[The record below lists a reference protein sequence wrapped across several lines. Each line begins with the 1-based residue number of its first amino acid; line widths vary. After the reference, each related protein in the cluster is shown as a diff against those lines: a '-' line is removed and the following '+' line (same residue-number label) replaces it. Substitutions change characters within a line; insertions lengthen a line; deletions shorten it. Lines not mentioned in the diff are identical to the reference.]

1 MTGLDMIVDNKDNGN
16 FHLEEN
22 FHLFVTVGNQG
33 ISGAGGGIGS
43 HFFATYNESISVSL
57 ACL

>member
-16 FHLEEN
+16 FHLEEI

-33 ISGAGGGIGS
+33 ISGAGE
-43 HFFATYNESISVSL
+43 ESGHTFLQLITK
-57 ACL
+57 AFP